1 LENQSNSFSDTTGRY
16 AKSIFQFSQEKGILN
31 EVENDFIKI
40 NDCFKN
46 SQDFKKFVTNP
57 TVKKTARLKIIENL
71 SQKLNFNIFFTNFLK
86 LINEKGRFFFLERI
100 VQLLCNF

>member
-1 LENQSNSFSDTTGRY
+1 MENQSNSFSDTTGRY

-57 TVKKTARLKIIENL
+57 TVKKNCKI
-71 SQKLNFNIFFTNFLK
+71 KDY
-86 LINEKGRFFFLERI
+86 
-100 VQLLCNF
+100 